1 MELGGQIVGA
11 NPLLFPEI
19 QTWMPLPEPHDAE
32 GA

>member
-11 NPLLFPEI
+11 NPLLFPENK
-19 QTWMPLPEPHDAE
+19 TWMPLPEQHDAM